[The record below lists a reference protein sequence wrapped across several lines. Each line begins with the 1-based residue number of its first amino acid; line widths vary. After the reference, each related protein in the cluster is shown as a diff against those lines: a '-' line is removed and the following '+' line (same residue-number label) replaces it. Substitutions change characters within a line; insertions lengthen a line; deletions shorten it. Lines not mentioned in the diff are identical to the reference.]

1 MAIAASCSKRAVQQ
15 IGITSSSAVTEIHRR
30 LLLSN
35 LSSSHASSSS
45 SSSPLRHMSQ
55 LAKSPGKQRA
65 FLVDTLAMVRGLE
78 SQGVP
83 SKQAEAITSALTQV
97 MSDSS
102 ENVAQSFISKLE
114 MQKFEMLHESSL
126 SSFKS
131 QVQSSQENHYASL
144 KTETEKLRNDIEKM
158 RSELRYEIDKVTA
171 GQRLDLNLERG
182 MQKQLT
188 LLTSLIGKF
197 ML

>member
-1 MAIAASCSKRAVQQ
+1 MAIAASCSARAVQQ
-15 IGITSSSAVTEIHRR
+15 IGLTSSVVTEIHRR

-35 LSSSHASSSS
+35 LSSS

-83 SKQAEAITSALTQV
+83 SNQAEAITSALTQV
-97 MSDSS
+97 TNDSS

-114 MQKFEMLHESSL
+114 MQK
-126 SSFKS
+126 
-131 QVQSSQENHYASL
+131 
-144 KTETEKLRNDIEKM
+144 
-158 RSELRYEIDKVTA
+158 
-171 GQRLDLNLERG
+171 
-182 MQKQLT
+182 
-188 LLTSLIGKF
+188 
-197 ML
+197 